1 MNVIKG
7 QTQQRPAQG
16 SNRKPAQPP
25 QPTEPPAF
33 GNGSLDTPT
42 SRKGFMA
49 KDPITIASR
58 KEEAHWSS
66 FRNAVSSVQKSLL
79 QSSNEIRA
87 KPPHM
92 QQSETPRF
100 DFIGLDEIDAGGFS
114 HLTSNILSPLN
125 EDGIASQTAASRAVS
140 EALSTAEQQLAKM
153 KQQLA
158 LTEAERDELEF
169 ELIQTKSG
177 VGD

>member
-1 MNVIKG
+1 M
-7 QTQQRPAQG
+7 T
-16 SNRKPAQPP
+16 
-25 QPTEPPAF
+25 
-33 GNGSLDTPT
+33 
-42 SRKGFMA
+42 

-58 KEEAHWSS
+58 KEEDHWSS
-66 FRNAVSSVQKSLL
+66 FRNAVSSVQKTLL
-79 QSSNEIRA
+79 RSSNDMRA
-87 KPPHM
+87 KSTHIHI
-92 QQSETPRF
+92 QQNETPRY

-114 HLTSNILSPLN
+114 HNSNILSPLN

-169 ELIQTKSG
+169 QLMQTKSG